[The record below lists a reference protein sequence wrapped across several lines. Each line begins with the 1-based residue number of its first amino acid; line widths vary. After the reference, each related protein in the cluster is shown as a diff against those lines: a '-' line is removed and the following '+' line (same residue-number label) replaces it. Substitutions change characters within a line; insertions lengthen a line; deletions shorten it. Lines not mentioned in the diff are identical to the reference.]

1 METKTQLVM
10 FGSLREKMN
19 NFNESP
25 ILFDLSTPTKLVD
38 VLKRFNISLDIVQL
52 AMVNHK
58 AVPRDSI
65 IHPGDR
71 VALFPKGYPVF
82 IDWKNFRFL

>member
-1 METKTQLVM
+1 M
-10 FGSLREKMN
+10 FGSLREKMK

-38 VLKRFNISLDIVQL
+38 VLKRFNVSLDMVQL
-52 AMVNHK
+52 AMVNNK
-58 AVPRDSI
+58 AVPRDLI

-71 VALFPKGYPVF
+71 IALFPKGYPVF